1 MNLFVD
7 ANIFLDFYH
16 FSNDDLD
23 ELKKLVDVIKKG
35 EIVLIVTVQVINEV
49 RRNRDSKVADAYKK
63 FRESEVNL
71 RLPQI
76 CKSYPEFAQIKA
88 RLSDLKKLKSDLDR
102 KLNNDI
108 NERTLKAD
116 EIIDELFKISQV
128 LETDSYI
135 DQAKLRYELGNPPG
149 KYGSYGDSLSWTA
162 LLVKLEDKKD
172 LFFVSDDKD
181 YKSPL
186 NEYLMNSYLVD
197 EWRETKNSDI
207 FFYTSLSNFFNEH
220 HTDIQLRV
228 EEEKNQLIEELRN
241 SSNFASTHYLIAK
254 LSKYISFTDEQIRD
268 LAVIAKDNSQIFWIL
283 SDPDIKTFYEQLLEG
298 KEGLINPDILSS
310 LVARMR
316 DEEDVQ
322 EQELEGDAPF

>member
-35 EIVLIVTVQVINEV
+35 EIALIVTVQVINEV

-76 CKSYPEFAQIKA
+76 CKSYPEFVQIKA

-108 NERTLKAD
+108 NGRTLKAD
-116 EIIDELFKISQV
+116 EIIDELFTISQV

-228 EEEKNQLIEELRN
+228 EEEKNRLIEELRN
-241 SSNFASTHYLIAK
+241 SSNFASTHYLIAE

-310 LVARMR
+310 LAARMR
-316 DEEDVQ
+316 NEEDVQ
-322 EQELEGDAPF
+322 E